1 MPQVFK
7 IGGYLVYFWLNEGE
21 PLEPV
26 HVHVAE
32 ETPVKNGTKIW
43 LTKAGNALLCH
54 NGSEIPLNKLR
65 IIMKITEAR
74 HEEIENLWLRKFGTI
89 SYYC

>member
-26 HVHVAE
+26 HVYVAE
-32 ETPVKNGTKIW
+32 GTPVKNGTKIW
-43 LTKAGNALLCH
+43 LTKSGNTLLCH
-54 NGSEIPLNKLR
+54 NDSGVPSNKLR
-65 IIMKITEAR
+65 IIMKVIEAR
-74 HEEIENLWLRKFGTI
+74 HKEIENLWLSKFGTI